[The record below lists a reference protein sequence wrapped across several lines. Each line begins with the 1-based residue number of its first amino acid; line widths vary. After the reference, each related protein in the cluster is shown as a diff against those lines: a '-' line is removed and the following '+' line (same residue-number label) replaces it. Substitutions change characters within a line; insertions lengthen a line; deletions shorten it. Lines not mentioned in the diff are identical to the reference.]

1 MPVSG
6 LTGLPAQARPVPG
19 GRLARAVRVL
29 EQPEIPLNTNSSEN
43 DIRCHVT
50 RRKVSAGTR
59 SDVGRDCRDAFLGLA
74 KTCAKLEI
82 AFWDYL
88 GDRLAVPATQ
98 TVPRLPEIILASAQ
112 Y

>member
-1 MPVSG
+1 V
-6 LTGLPAQARPVPG
+6 
-19 GRLARAVRVL
+19 RLNANKSELLMVL
-29 EQPEIPLNTNSSEN
+29 ERPEIPLHTNGSAN

-59 SDVGRDCRDAFLGLA
+59 SDIGRDCRDAFLGIA

-88 GDRLAVPATQ
+88 GDRLAVPATEA
-98 TVPRLPEIILASAQ
+98 VPRLPEIILARAQ
-112 Y
+112 SP